1 MSHTPGPWNVE
12 RPYGEPGT
20 YITCPSTALVAKVWG
35 DEDTEANA
43 RLIASAPDLLAALRS
58 VLELTSI
65 AFCYMDC
72 THPAFTVIR
81 GAHHAAKL
89 AIAASTRPT
98 LNPSQLRDARDWLAE
113 NLWAGAE
120 VEDIVNLGDAEVA
133 NGIARHYCGGI
144 EGFIC
149 ACTAPETE
157 VAQ

>member
-1 MSHTPGPWNVE
+1 MNSPLKRQE
-12 RPYGEPGT
+12 
-20 YITCPSTALVAKVWG
+20 L
-35 DEDTEANA
+35 DE
-43 RLIASAPDLLAALRS
+43 
-58 VLELTSI
+58 
-65 AFCYMDC
+65 F
-72 THPAFTVIR
+72 
-81 GAHHAAKL
+81 
-89 AIAASTRPT
+89 
-98 LNPSQLRDARDWLAE
+98 RDWLAE